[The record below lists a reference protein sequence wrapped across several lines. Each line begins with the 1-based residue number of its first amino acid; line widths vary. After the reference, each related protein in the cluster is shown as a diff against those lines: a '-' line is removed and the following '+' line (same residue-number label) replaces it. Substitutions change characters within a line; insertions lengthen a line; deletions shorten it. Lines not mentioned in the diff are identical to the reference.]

1 MNDRLNKAMRQLAA
15 GAANVKPAVQ
25 HEVALFDE
33 FDQWNRRRR
42 GRRLWMSAVGLAAAA
57 FSAIWVIADR
67 QAPPPVAPA
76 AEVVTQTEEPFV
88 PIPYVTPLGPYERA
102 DVVRVNVPV
111 TALIAAGARV
121 GIASP
126 GGTVQADVIVGQDG
140 RAHAIRLV
148 SNTGVN

>member
-15 GAANVKPAVQ
+15 GAAKVKPAGQ
-25 HEVALFDE
+25 HEVALLAE
-33 FDQWNRRRR
+33 FDQWNRRR
-42 GRRLWMSAVGLAAAA
+42 GRRLWMSAAGLAAAA
-57 FSAIWVIADR
+57 FSAICVIADR
-67 QAPPPVAPA
+67 QAPPPGAPA